1 MRSLAKRQRPKP
13 LYIFTCFAK
22 PFMPRGIGHECRNVG
37 PHPLWGGR
45 AASTAGASLMV
56 YNILSSR
63 GESSE
68 RPSFAGDKE
77 TLSVFFCILT
87 KNSGYL

>member
-1 MRSLAKRQRPKP
+1 M
-13 LYIFTCFAK
+13 F
-22 PFMPRGIGHECRNVG
+22 
-37 PHPLWGGR
+37 
-45 AASTAGASLMV
+45 

-68 RPSFAGDKE
+68 RPSFAGDEE

-87 KNSGYL
+87 KNSGYLRPN